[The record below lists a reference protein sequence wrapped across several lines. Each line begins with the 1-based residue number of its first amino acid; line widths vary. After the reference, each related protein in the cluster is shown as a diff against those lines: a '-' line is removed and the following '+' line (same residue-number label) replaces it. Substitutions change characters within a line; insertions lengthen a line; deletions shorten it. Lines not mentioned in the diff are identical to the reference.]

1 MYTPNMPLE
10 IITEIPS
17 LSDFKTILEHNPG
30 VFIMKLGAEW
40 CGPCKKIDPLV
51 ADMMTKMP
59 TDKIQ
64 CALIDV
70 DESFELY
77 AFLKTKKMV
86 NGIPAI
92 LAYYQGNTHFVPDDV
107 VIGADPAQIVSLF
120 NRCIA
125 RTG

>member
-1 MYTPNMPLE
+1 MDANKKLE
-10 IITEIPS
+10 IVTS
-17 LSDFKTILEHNPG
+17 LEKLPNLLQALQNNPG

-40 CGPCKKIDPLV
+40 CGPCKKIEPLV
-51 ADMMTKMP
+51 KELMTKVP

-64 CALIDV
+64 CAIIDV

-92 LAYYQGNTHFVPDDV
+92 LAYHAGNTHYIPDDV
-107 VIGADPAQIVSLF
+107 VIGADPSQIIELF
-120 NRCIA
+120 NRAIIA
-125 RTG
+125 CR

>member
-1 MYTPNMPLE
+1 MSPRE
-10 IITEIPS
+10 IITEIAS
-17 LSDFKTILEHNPG
+17 LAEFKSILEQNTG

-40 CGPCKKIDPLV
+40 CGPCKKIEPLV
-51 ADMMTKMP
+51 KELMTKVP

-64 CALIDV
+64 CAIIDV

-92 LAYYQGNTHFVPDDV
+92 LAYHAGNTHYIPDDV
-107 VIGADPAQIVSLF
+107 VIGADPSQIVELF
-120 NRCIA
+120 NRAIIA
-125 RTG
+125 CR